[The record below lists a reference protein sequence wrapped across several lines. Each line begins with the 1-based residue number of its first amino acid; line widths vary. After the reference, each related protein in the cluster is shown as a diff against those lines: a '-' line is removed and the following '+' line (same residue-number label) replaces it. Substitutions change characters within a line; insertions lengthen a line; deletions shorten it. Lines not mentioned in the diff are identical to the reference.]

1 MKNLLLIH
9 FENGNHFNF
18 LKIKKNEKI
27 SDININNNVTVNKF
41 TYKFSNSLCINEI
54 ANNNKYVAIKNNKN
68 YYDDIFNYLYT
79 KKINSNNENKEIWKN
94 VYILNYLSL
103 LIKRL

>member
-54 ANNNKYVAIKNNKN
+54 ANNNKYVVLKIIK
-68 YYDDIFNYLYT
+68 IIMMIYL
-79 KKINSNNENKEIWKN
+79 II
-94 VYILNYLSL
+94 YILKK
-103 LIKRL
+103 LILIMKIK